1 MYAEAR
7 AMMWIESRGGRP
19 GRLDPKC
26 LNPACMYVKQS
37 KYKAVLGFT

>member
-1 MYAEAR
+1 MAERAKMYAEAR

-19 GRLDPKC
+19 GHLD
-26 LNPACMYVKQS
+26 LYVKQS